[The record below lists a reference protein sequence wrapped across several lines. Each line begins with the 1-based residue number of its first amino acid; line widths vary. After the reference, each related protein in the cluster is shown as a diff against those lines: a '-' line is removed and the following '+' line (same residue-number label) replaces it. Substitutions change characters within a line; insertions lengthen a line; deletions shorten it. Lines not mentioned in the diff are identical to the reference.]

1 MQGSLTVHHGDLEA
15 AEEGRGGVISMAF
28 EFSHDDKQLLAVE
41 GIAGKVVG
49 GDRPACAGDG
59 AGAEAAGEGDIAV
72 ITRGNASTRV
82 AAHLLENAAGGDER
96 HVRHRVTL
104 VAFAP
109 HRNGDRRPEVQR
121 QAQTVEAGAEI
132 GARGRNTD
140 GYGVRHGFRVRGR
153 ALRVTPEDV
162 GPYG

>member
-28 EFSHDDKQLLAVE
+28 EFSHDDKQLLAGE
-41 GIAGKVVG
+41 
-49 GDRPACAGDG
+49 G